1 MLQGG
6 ERLDVLPNSPEVP
19 RMEVKLE
26 VLLSSSIKR
35 RKPWPR
41 FCWLGREKEGV
52 FLLDDNRI
60 SEIHLSSGRTKKKT
74 PKLQPLLQRV
84 VTMSASQNG
93 MWLAG
98 LLVSGE
104 LFLWNK
110 DKDLLK
116 TVSAVPEVHQLLSH
130 IKASLSP
137 VPLSLLVSESAQRV
151 VLAALTGQVFLWEC
165 SAPQDLSGPR
175 DGIIAGHW
183 SQISCQE
190 NTPLPSTADKEAS
203 LHCVLVKSQAVG
215 DVCLSA
221 FVFTAEAQ
229 LIVTFLKIQWDS
241 TWDSKLGSAG
251 FRVNWISK
259 SYPLNQLQ
267 PPCKPVKSR
276 GALVPAFSPDG
287 QLLAVVLNQKDPR
300 ATQVLFIS
308 TLNFV
313 TVSSLLGGCGV
324 KVLSIPA
331 KYVRSYWVCCV
342 SWMAEGLYLA
352 CVLRRGSLLMLARL
366 AGLVSLSTTGS
377 SLEFSASHFL
387 PLHPLVTYR
396 PPGSQQA
403 EDGGQ
408 CSSSVSLRDPL
419 RQRYSVT
426 CHHLQPF
433 LLVSDGYMVT
443 VLRMSRR
450 PSAAAL
456 VSSLLMDAAQGL
468 EDMRRSLAASQPQA
482 RSWLESMSSL
492 TLTGSFVALKEKE
505 SLLST
510 LPLYL
515 QDTGDSE
522 RAQDEEDSDE
532 APCVRSHMEDEGRLE
547 FASMFDTLHAHT
559 HSPTHAEPLDLKGL
573 HRSVIT
579 AWALCVSLSVPQP
592 ERLLRFS
599 ILCIG
604 RLMKLL
610 QLSDSSRRTRGSW
623 VTPTIHTF
631 RTLLGFLPWDASRSC
646 LNIAVELCR
655 CFVEM
660 FLPISAAVSSQ
671 SFSAALLVLQQAS
684 QSINQTYSLLPRT
697 VHYGEDDQLTYSSDM
712 FSVPVLRED
721 ADAGM
726 PPQTAPSKRLL
737 VIWREVYRQALGYQ
751 EELHHSR
758 GQAGVKGEIEKMSLI
773 IPQIQQALQSAGER
787 LEESHA
793 LCCFTGEQHFIL
805 GEYSESV
812 RVWRNQLWAERERAG
827 LMACYLETRCCL
839 ALLYCQ
845 LFQYRLRDAQAL
857 CDRLALLLHPQT
869 GPEEQQTECDELVL
883 DAVGREA
890 ACAVVQSLARF
901 MAAYFT
907 NQPLFILPPHNVDVL
922 PPLHLPHP
930 AAARVVEL
938 SQSRVSM
945 SLRSDQLSEV
955 WTVDYAL
962 ELLLLGGLMP
972 EAVWMAQR
980 LGDWKMAASL
990 SLAYSRYCSSRLDF
1004 SRLQWRE
1011 LHLPSELKPA
1021 EIFQEQLEVLLSPA
1035 LESEGETHSD
1045 AADVE
1050 DVDTLQASVQEIL
1063 KASVM
1068 AELDV
1073 LSQPITSL
1081 LDAAKER
1088 ATSLSAL
1095 VPAAFYLPA
1104 PPLYCPQPSA
1114 NTQDHIEDPALL
1126 QERACRS
1133 QVSGLLQKLLLLFR
1147 ASHSSRPAAQ
1157 WYISSLKQCRHALN
1171 KIQKRASVPKA
1182 ELIPDGLKKF
1192 STHDGFFHSGD
1203 PDSVTAQIIMCFRE
1217 LCALCWMLHV
1227 RDQLSVSCRK
1237 YQSLRKQ
1244 EKSTQLSARSVS
1256 DLCVEAL
1263 CWARRLLPFCRF
1275 LNAEETLQDLVLS
1288 LLSELTPS
1296 RLTAETLARVFPDEL
1311 ESVRVPLREK
1321 YTSLLQRLKPVTVP
1335 VNSTADEDGE
1345 SVMVVVQDELRR
1357 WRRELQRREKSVCA
1371 AEPYL
1376 WEREEEEDRGAAGVS
1391 ILHRLSLGTSLSD
1404 STLTDCGR
1412 PLVYSEGDTL
1422 SEPLTP
1428 QQHNNSKSKLHDAPE
1443 KSTRHRKGKRSCS
1456 IEPSES
1462 KPRAPTVG
1470 SWDFELEDD
1479 EFLLFLDLFLS
1490 YVLEKDRLEA
1500 EEFPLLSSFCQP
1512 LRSHE
1517 LHSVNF
1523 DMLTALRRRQ
1533 RDGRKTSTHLPL
1545 FRAGRCFQTVP
1556 ITPERPQS
1564 GTTTNT
1570 GGPHGKHQG
1579 LFSLRQQ
1586 AALMPKGNLSDVKIV
1601 PQAEVDVQ
1609 IELDSSLESR
1619 FPDLARLL
1627 EWMMRWAERR
1637 VLLRKTTEGRG
1648 LVVMRVRGSSPAVL
1662 TALELLERRY
1672 SAALLGENT
1681 HHTHSTH
1688 RSELHQREESDVP
1701 LLPSITDWRR
1711 SQESNLETSDTSVDE
1726 AEGVDETEDLLSE
1739 HEDTLISDQQSH
1751 ITELRGDVRH
1761 TTAAEHGE
1769 SSVDDVTE
1777 LSLANQSRAHRDQ
1790 ALTMADLESQD
1801 SDEQSLQSLSEA
1813 DDQVSSGAHR
1823 CEASESESS
1832 RMMKA
1837 VQTQSGA
1844 PPEAHREA
1852 QSDGVRQ
1859 LLQDELFR
1867 LVQLQQINFMS
1878 LMQVVGASFANLP
1891 LPQANLHQPG
1901 GIPPQPSSV
1910 TQNIQQ
1916 NFRDD
1921 TNQPTQECRPDRVG
1935 NSQDDD
1941 QRAEIG
1947 QRNPPSKTQ
1956 EIEHLTIRSDWPE
1969 DAQTNSRSFIPTSQG
1984 LLTTANH
1991 QASCS
1996 KKVSEGQP
2004 RAAPQAHGL
2013 RLLQLHPPQTLLPRP
2028 AAPPPPHHAPF
2039 PHAPPSSYAPPSTY
2053 APPPVHAT
2061 PPYAQPPSSSHAL
2074 PPPHHAPPSLHA
2086 PPLHDP
2092 PTVHAPP
2099 SPHAPPSLHAPPLH
2113 SPPSRLA
2120 PPYYAPPPHS
2130 HALPLSHA
2138 PLPHAPP
2145 PPHLPVKQ
2153 AWGQSGSALGVDY
2166 SAAPPSHL
2174 PQRTAGAPES
2184 LRLPPAAPRSAP
2196 VGLPL
2201 LRFHPDAQRPV
2212 TLPHI
2217 PQTPALK
2224 PPNLSSTAANQY
2236 YPRIQLLHREPDP
2249 PCLRF
2254 SSAPVRTPRLIPLE
2268 DLLRWS
2274 SVKQTRAE
2282 PKLQR
2287 IKTEPVPQNQSSS
2300 SPSSKRKKRREEKNQ
2315 EQKPG
2320 VTFRPED
2327 SIIPPDEPAEDE
2339 PDQDDG
2345 YTIPSGVFDS
2355 ELSGLPLLDKAYVTS
2370 AELHAFASTQK
2381 RPAEIQDASTNTE
2394 ADPPRSITDKAVS
2407 VQIPPSPSM
2416 PSAPE
2421 GGLLDVAP
2429 VVPPDV
2435 FMNLR
2440 YAKEKPSDQPEN
2452 SSRPESD
2459 HGGVTLSPEGRRFIN
2474 VVDLTDES
2482 LLENLP
2488 QSPPTSAQLH
2498 LLAASVV
2505 NHAPNP
2511 SHTFTPNTP
2520 EEIPEPSVVCTSPE
2534 AVLSGDPVTLSVLA
2548 GVRAPRYSL
2557 EQVMTGVR
2565 ASRDPLEQIMMSR
2578 SQISARL
2585 SEMDNQ
2591 LLRLQ
2596 SIADHMDR
2604 EFANTRLLVNHIET
2618 HSPLLTA
2625 SVEKKP
2631 LSSSLRVIQEV
2642 RSFCPSASH
2651 SGVTADPQRGDQEL
2665 LSSPELRS
2673 VHHLH
2678 SPLTV
2683 KPEQCDPDTNQDLMA
2698 SLLEDPGRAADETLG
2713 VSGLSDVKDILS
2725 ELIRD
2730 GALSRSVLGLSRSDT
2745 LHPSRSGVRMEDQR
2759 RDVRMW
2765 MRRKQR
2771 ERLSEYRK
2779 QREEKRERERRPF
2792 VSPHTRT
2799 VTSVDLAANR
2809 KTKEERDR
2817 LILQEHHEQ
2826 RARDACSLISDLLNT
2841 PLHQH
2846 TPAQHTLR
2854 SRSQSSGKQK
2864 RFSSS
2869 PSGAHTL
2876 GKTVVLQRKPAVKPH
2891 GSLSGRLG
2899 LHRPAS
2905 ALPADR
2911 LSQVTR
2917 RGMLSD
2923 NRNRQ
2928 NRSVQ
2933 HKMGSG
2939 VQSSSVKQDLQA
2951 GVEDTDELNTESVW
2965 SPADQE
2971 HRILML
2977 DPQHNTPDLLDLD
2990 ALSPLSSGSVLSRLD
3005 WAEIERLVAD
3015 EQQQD

>member
-1 MLQGG
+1 MQQDR

-60 SEIHLSSGRTKKKT
+60 SEIHLSSGRTKKKIS
-74 PKLQPLLQRV
+74 KLQPLLQRV

-93 MWLAG
+93 MWLVG

-116 TVSAVPEVHQLLSH
+116 TVSAVPEVQQLLSD
-130 IKASLSP
+130 IKASVSP

-165 SAPQDLSGPR
+165 SAVQDLTGPR
-175 DGIIAGHW
+175 DGIIAGRW

-203 LHCVLVKSQAVG
+203 LHCVFVKSQAVG
-215 DVCLSA
+215 DVCLST

-241 TWDSKLGSAG
+241 TWDSKLSSAG
-251 FRVNWISK
+251 FRVDWISK

-287 QLLAVVLNQKDPR
+287 QLLAVVLNQRDPR

-313 TVSSLLGGCGV
+313 TVSSLLGGCGM

-331 KYVRSYWVCCV
+331 KYC
-342 SWMAEGLYLA
+342 
-352 CVLRRGSLLMLARL
+352 
-366 AGLVSLSTTGS
+366 
-377 SLEFSASHFL
+377 
-387 PLHPLVTYR
+387 
-396 PPGSQQA
+396 Q
-403 EDGGQ
+403 
-408 CSSSVSLRDPL
+408 
-419 RQRYSVT
+419 
-426 CHHLQPF
+426 
-433 LLVSDGYMVT
+433 
-443 VLRMSRR
+443 
-450 PSAAAL
+450 
-456 VSSLLMDAAQGL
+456 
-468 EDMRRSLAASQPQA
+468 
-482 RSWLESMSSL
+482 
-492 TLTGSFVALKEKE
+492 
-505 SLLST
+505 
-510 LPLYL
+510 
-515 QDTGDSE
+515 
-522 RAQDEEDSDE
+522 
-532 APCVRSHMEDEGRLE
+532 
-547 FASMFDTLHAHT
+547 
-559 HSPTHAEPLDLKGL
+559 
-573 HRSVIT
+573 
-579 AWALCVSLSVPQP
+579 
-592 ERLLRFS
+592 
-599 ILCIG
+599 
-604 RLMKLL
+604 LL
-610 QLSDSSRRTRGSW
+610 QLSDSNRRTRGSW
-623 VTPTIHTF
+623 VTPTLHTF
-631 RTLLGFLPWDASRSC
+631 RTLLGFLPLDAYRSC
-646 LNIAVELCR
+646 LNIAVELCK
-655 CFVEM
+655 CFVEI

-684 QSINQTYSLLPRT
+684 RSLNQTYSLPPRA

-712 FSVPVLRED
+712 FSVPVLQD
-721 ADAGM
+721 DTDAGM
-726 PPQTAPSKRLL
+726 PPQTAPSKRLV

-751 EELHHSR
+751 EELRHSR
-758 GQAGVKGEIEKMSLI
+758 SQAGGKGEMEKMSVI
-773 IPQIQQALQSAGER
+773 IPQIQQALQTAGEH
-787 LEESHA
+787 LEESHT
-793 LCCFTGEQHFIL
+793 LRSFTAEQHFIL

-827 LMACYLETRCCL
+827 PMACYLETRCCL
-839 ALLYCQ
+839 ALLYAQ
-845 LFQYRLRDAQAL
+845 LFQYHLRDAQTL

-869 GPEEQQTECDELVL
+869 GSEDQQRADDELVL
-883 DAVGREA
+883 DAVGPVGREA

-930 AAARVVEL
+930 AAARIVEL

-990 SLAYSRYCSSRLDF
+990 GLAYSRYCSGRLDF

-1035 LESEGETHSD
+1035 LEPEGETHAD
-1045 AADVE
+1045 TADVE
-1050 DVDTLQASVQEIL
+1050 DVDVLQASVQEIL

-1073 LSQPITSL
+1073 LSQPLTRL

-1088 ATSLSAL
+1088 ATSLPAL
-1095 VPAAFYLPA
+1095 VPAVFYLPA

-1114 NTQDHIEDPALL
+1114 NTQDYIVDAALL

-1133 QVSGLLQKLLLLFR
+1133 QVSALLQKLLLLFR

-1157 WYISSLKQCRHALN
+1157 WYISSLKHSRHTLN

-1182 ELIPDGLKKF
+1182 ELIPDRLKRF
-1192 STHDGFFHSGD
+1192 STHDGFFQSGRSKD
-1203 PDSVTAQIIMCFRE
+1203 LDSVTLQIITCFRQ

-1237 YQSLRKQ
+1237 YQSARNQ
-1244 EKSTQLSARSVS
+1244 EKSTQASAGSVS

-1321 YTSLLQRLKPVTVP
+1321 YTSLLQRLRPVMVP
-1335 VNSTADEDGE
+1335 ENTATPDEDGE

-1357 WRRELQRREKSVCA
+1357 RRRELQRREKSVCA

-1376 WEREEEEDRGAAGVS
+1376 WERDEEEDRGAAGVS

-1412 PLVYSEGDTL
+1412 PLVYSEGDTADSL

-1428 QQHNNSKSKLHDAPE
+1428 QQNSNTAHSKSKLHDAPE
-1443 KSTRHRKGKRSCS
+1443 KSTPHRKGKRSCS
-1456 IEPSES
+1456 IEPNES

-1470 SWDFELEDD
+1470 CWDFELEDD

-1490 YVLEKDRLEA
+1490 YVLEKDRLET

-1512 LRSHE
+1512 LRSQE

-1533 RDGRKTSTHLPL
+1533 RDGRKTNTHLPL
-1545 FRAGRCFQTVP
+1545 FRVGRCFQTVL
-1556 ITPERPQS
+1556 ITPEHPQS
-1564 GTTTNT
+1564 DARTATNT
-1570 GGPHGKHQG
+1570 AGPLGKHQG

-1586 AALMPKGNLSDVKIV
+1586 AALIPKGNLSDIKIV

-1609 IELDSSLESR
+1609 VELDSSLESR

-1637 VLLRKTTEGRG
+1637 VLVRKPTEGRG
-1648 LVVMRVRGSSPAVL
+1648 LVVMRVRASSPAVL

-1672 SAALLGENT
+1672 STALLGENT
-1681 HHTHSTH
+1681 HHTHSTL
-1688 RSELHQREESDVP
+1688 RSELHQREESDAPV
-1701 LLPSITDWRR
+1701 LPSITDLRR
-1711 SQESNLETSDTSVDE
+1711 SQESNLETSDPSSAEMPITHQHSQSQDVDE
-1726 AEGVDETEDLLSE
+1726 AEDVDETEDHLFE
-1739 HEDTLISDQQSH
+1739 HEDTLISDQQSN
-1751 ITELRGDVRH
+1751 ITEIRGDVRH
-1761 TTAAEHGE
+1761 TTELGE

-1777 LSLANQSRAHRDQ
+1777 VSWANQSRAHREQ

-1801 SDEQSLQSLSEA
+1801 LEEHSLSEA
-1813 DDQVSSGAHR
+1813 DDQVSSGAPR
-1823 CEASESESS
+1823 CEVSESEPS
-1832 RMMKA
+1832 RMRKA
-1837 VQTQSGA
+1837 VQTHSSA
-1844 PPEAHREA
+1844 RPEAHSEA

-1901 GIPPQPSSV
+1901 GIPPQSTAIPEQHRSV
-1910 TQNIQQ
+1910 TQNTQHSIQ
-1916 NFRDD
+1916 DD
-1921 TNQPTQECRPDRVG
+1921 TNQPTQACRPDRVG
-1935 NSQDDD
+1935 NRQDND
-1941 QRAEIG
+1941 QRAEME
-1947 QRNPPSKTQ
+1947 QRNPPLKAQ
-1956 EIEHLTIRSDWPE
+1956 MEIEQLTIRSDWPE

-1984 LLTTANH
+1984 LLTTADH
-1991 QASCS
+1991 QASS
-1996 KKVSEGQP
+1996 SNRVSEGQP
-2004 RAAPQAHGL
+2004 RAAPHAHGL
-2013 RLLQLHPPQTLLPRP
+2013 RLLQLHPPQTLLPRSV
-2028 AAPPPPHHAPF
+2028 APPPTHHAPI
-2039 PHAPPSSYAPPSTY
+2039 PHAPRSTY

-2061 PPYAQPPSSSHAL
+2061 PSYAPPPSHAPPSSHAPPPPHHAPPSLHVPPPSHDPPSSHAPP

-2086 PPLHDP
+2086 PPLHSP
-2092 PTVHAPP
+2092 PSLLAPPYHAPP
-2099 SPHAPPSLHAPPLH
+2099 S
-2113 SPPSRLA
+2113 
-2120 PPYYAPPPHS
+2120 HS
-2130 HALPLSHA
+2130 HAPPLSHA
-2138 PLPHAPP
+2138 PPPHAPP

-2153 AWGQSGSALGVDY
+2153 AWGQSGSAFRVDY

-2174 PQRTAGAPES
+2174 LPQRTAGAPET
-2184 LRLPPAAPRSAP
+2184 RLPPAALRSAP
-2196 VGLPL
+2196 VSLPL
-2201 LRFHPDAQRPV
+2201 LRFHPDAQRSV

-2217 PQTPALK
+2217 PQTPAQK
-2224 PPNLSSTAANQY
+2224 PPSLSLTAGNHY
-2236 YPRIQLLHREPDP
+2236 YPRIQLLRREPDP

-2254 SSAPVRTPRLIPLE
+2254 SSAPVQTPRLIPLE

-2282 PKLQR
+2282 PKLQL
-2287 IKTEPVPQNQSSS
+2287 IKTEPMPQNQSSS

-2315 EQKPG
+2315 EQKPV

-2339 PDQDDG
+2339 PDRDDG
-2345 YTIPSGVFDS
+2345 HTIPLDIWTKNQTKKPSVCDS
-2355 ELSGLPLLDKAYVTS
+2355 ELSGQPLLDKAYVTS

-2394 ADPPRSITDKAVS
+2394 ADPPRSIKDKAIS
-2407 VQIPPSPSM
+2407 VQFPPSPSM

-2421 GGLLDVAP
+2421 GRLLDGAP
-2429 VVPPDV
+2429 VVPLDI
-2435 FMNLR
+2435 FMSLR
-2440 YAKEKPSDQPEN
+2440 YAKDNSPDQAEN
-2452 SSRPESD
+2452 GRHPTAESNTD
-2459 HGGVTLSPEGRRFIN
+2459 HVGVTASSEGRRFIN

-2505 NHAPNP
+2505 NHAPKP
-2511 SHTFTPNTP
+2511 TPDTP
-2520 EEIPEPSVVCTSPE
+2520 EEIPESAVMCTSPE

-2548 GVRAPRYSL
+2548 GVRASRDSL

-2565 ASRDPLEQIMMSR
+2565 APQDPLEQIMMSR

-2596 SIADHMDR
+2596 SIADHMDK
-2604 EFANTRLLVNHIET
+2604 EFADTRLLVNRIET
-2618 HSPLLTA
+2618 HSPSLMA
-2625 SVEKKP
+2625 SVEKNP
-2631 LSSSLRVIQEV
+2631 PSSSLRVIQEV
-2642 RSFCPSASH
+2642 RSFCSASAHH
-2651 SGVTADPQRGDQEL
+2651 SGATAEPQRGDQEL
-2665 LSSPELRS
+2665 RSSPELRS
-2673 VHHLH
+2673 VHHLR
-2678 SPLTV
+2678 SPPTV
-2683 KPEQCDPDTNQDLMA
+2683 KPEQCEQDTNQNLMA
-2698 SLLEDPGRAADETLG
+2698 SLLEDPRRAADETLG
-2713 VSGLSDVKDILS
+2713 VSGLSDVQDILS

-2730 GALSRSVLGLSRSDT
+2730 GALSRSVLNLSRSET
-2745 LHPSRSGVRMEDQR
+2745 LRPSRSGVRMEDQR

-2792 VSPHTRT
+2792 VSPHTHT
-2799 VTSVDLAANR
+2799 VTSLDLAANR

-2846 TPAQHTLR
+2846 TPAQHALR
-2854 SRSQSSGKQK
+2854 SSSQPSGKQK
-2864 RFSSS
+2864 RLSRS

-2933 HKMGSG
+2933 HKMSSN
-2939 VQSSSVKQDLQA
+2939 VQSSSVKQDQQT

-2990 ALSPLSSGSVLSRLD
+2990 DLSPLSAGSVLSRLD